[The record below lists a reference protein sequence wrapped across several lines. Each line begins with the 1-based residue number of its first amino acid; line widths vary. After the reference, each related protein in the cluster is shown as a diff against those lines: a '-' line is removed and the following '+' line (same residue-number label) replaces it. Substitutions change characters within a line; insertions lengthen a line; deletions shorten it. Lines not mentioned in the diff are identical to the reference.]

1 MGVLNKKN
9 SSDFFGKLTASGLP
23 QNSFL
28 TTFVALQMSL
38 MIILI
43 ISKRLVAMA

>member
-1 MGVLNKKN
+1 VGTGVLNMKN

-28 TTFVALQMSL
+28 TTFAALQLSL
-38 MIILI
+38 MIKAI
-43 ISKRLVAMA
+43 IP